1 MGILSTPKEADTQA
15 WGLINLYIK
24 QKRKWTQ
31 YEEETLIRLYEDPKV
46 FPKDIAKMLGRA
58 LQQVYYKARAMGLKA
73 PMERIRMAGKIGMQ
87 HPKSIAT
94 RFHKGHIPTNKG
106 KKVSPEMYERMQPTM
121 FKKGRINE
129 NKREVGSERVNVYG
143 YIEIKVA
150 EPNRWRLKHRLIWE
164 QHNGIIPEGCN
175 VQFKNHN
182 TLDCRIENLYL
193 ISKSEQMRNENS
205 LMARYP
211 KELRDV
217 IRLKGVV
224 KRQLRKQEKMQN
236 EK

>member
-1 MGILSTPKEADTQA
+1 MVKRIWTKEEINILLRDYQ
-15 WGLINLYIK
+15 
-24 QKRKWTQ
+24 
-31 YEEETLIRLYEDPKV
+31 DPNI
-46 FPKDIAKMLGRA
+46 FTADIAKRLDRT
-58 LQQVYYKARAMGLKA
+58 LSQVYNKAQTMGLKA
-73 PMERIRMAGKIGMQ
+73 PLERMRLAGKLGTN
-87 HPKSIAT
+87 HPNAVAHRFKKGSI
-94 RFHKGHIPTNKG
+94 PPNKG
-106 KKVSPEMYERMQPTM
+106 KKMSPEIYEKVKETM
-121 FKKGRINE
+121 FKKGNSPV
-129 NKREVGSERVNVYG
+129 NHREVGSERINVDG

>member
-1 MGILSTPKEADTQA
+1 MVKRIWTKEEINILLRDYQ
-15 WGLINLYIK
+15 
-24 QKRKWTQ
+24 
-31 YEEETLIRLYEDPKV
+31 DPNI
-46 FPKDIAKMLGRA
+46 FTADIAKRLDRTPS
-58 LQQVYYKARAMGLKA
+58 QVYNKAQTMGLKA
-73 PMERIRMAGKIGMQ
+73 PLERMRLAGKLGTN
-87 HPKSIAT
+87 HPNAVAHRFKKGSI
-94 RFHKGHIPTNKG
+94 PPNKG
-106 KKVSPEMYERMQPTM
+106 KKMSPEIYEKVKETM
-121 FKKGRINE
+121 FKKGNSPV
-129 NKREVGSERVNVYG
+129 NHREVGSERINVDG

-150 EPNRWRLKHRLIWE
+150 EPNMWRLKHRLIWE

>member
-1 MGILSTPKEADTQA
+1 M
-15 WGLINLYIK
+15 

-31 YEEETLIRLYEDPKV
+31 QEEETLIRLYEDPKV
-46 FPKDIAKMLGRA
+46 FPKDIAKMLGRT
-58 LQQVYYKARAMGLKA
+58 LPQVYNKARAMGLNA

-106 KKVSPEMYERMQPTM
+106 KKVSPEIYEKMSPTM
-121 FKKGRINE
+121 FKKGHINE
-129 NKREVGSERVNVYG
+129 NKRAVGSERVNVYG

-150 EPNRWRLKHRLIWE
+150 EPNRWRLKHRIIWE

>member
-1 MGILSTPKEADTQA
+1 M
-15 WGLINLYIK
+15 

-31 YEEETLIRLYEDPKV
+31 QEEETLIRLYEDPKV
-46 FPKDIAKMLGRA
+46 FPKDIAKMLGRT
-58 LQQVYYKARAMGLKA
+58 LPQVYNKARAMGLNA

-106 KKVSPEMYERMQPTM
+106 KKVSPEMYERMRATM

-205 LMARYP
+205 LMSRYP